1 MNPVI
6 HYTTCENSERQNSR
20 DLYQSPTL
28 ALDRGDGVNGP
39 GNTALV
45 VNDEYLRLIRT
56 SAFILGAVVVNF

>member
-28 ALDRGDGVNGP
+28 ALDRGEEVFGL

-56 SAFILGAVVVNF
+56 STCVLGAVVVYF